1 MGVVFWVG
9 FSILCSFFRG
19 FCFWSVDMQV
29 ISGVGVRL
37 RSGYGRYLFPGW
49 EVEVRRVMYG
59 ERFKGGE
66 GRYQKV
72 VLALGKMFVDQGDR
86 LGGVMSDELVYLQE
100 VMYFLIYFVRL
111 PWDSVSVRSVRVKM
125 VLLSELMESSV
136 RRGRIGIYDG
146 VPVYVEGV

>member
-9 FSILCSFFRG
+9 FIILCSFFRG
-19 FCFWSVDMQV
+19 FCFRSVGMQV

-37 RSGYGRYLFPGW
+37 RSGYGKYLFPGW

-59 ERFKGGE
+59 ERFKGGG
-66 GRYQKV
+66 GRYQEV

-136 RRGRIGIYDG
+136 RRGRIGIYGG